1 MGLFDKLPFGKK
13 KNELA
18 LEAPDL
24 GMNVPEQPPT
34 DFYGAPQQPQGY
46 GQPYAQQQYGAPVD
60 SFQSQQTY
68 QQGVSSSS
76 RDLELISAK
85 LDVLKATI
93 DSMNQRLAALERYFE
108 EGRRRTW

>member
-1 MGLFDKLPFGKK
+1 MGLFDNLPFGKK

-18 LEAPDL
+18 LETPDL
-24 GMNVPEQPPT
+24 GMNMPEQPPT

-46 GQPYAQQQYGAPVD
+46 GQPYAQPYGAPE

-68 QQGVSSSS
+68 QQSTVPN
-76 RDLELISAK
+76 RDMELISAK

-93 DSMNQRLAALERYFE
+93 DTMNQRLAAMERYFE

>member
-1 MGLFDKLPFGKK
+1 MGLFDNLPFGKK
-13 KNELA
+13 KTDMS

-24 GMNVPEQPPT
+24 GLGVPEQPPT
-34 DFYGAPQQPQGY
+34 DFYGAPQQPPPAY
-46 GQPYAQQQYGAPVD
+46 GQTYGQSYGAPE

-68 QQGVSSSS
+68 QQQGISSTS

-93 DSMNQRLAALERYFE
+93 DTMNQRLAAMERYFE

>member
-1 MGLFDKLPFGKK
+1 MGLLDNLPFRKK
-13 KNELA
+13 KDNLA
-18 LEAPDL
+18 LEVPDL
-24 GMNVPEQPPT
+24 GMGTGMPEQQPT

-46 GQPYAQQQYGAPVD
+46 GQQQYGAPE

-68 QQGVSSSS
+68 QQQGMSSTS

-93 DSMNQRLAALERYFE
+93 DSMNQRLASMERYFE